1 MSITSKAGLKT
12 GSDGSVVSRRDA
24 LKAATALAVA
34 PLLLPRPAAAQ
45 QPATAEDRGTLER
58 LWRDAPA
65 SRQPILLRGGTIVSM
80 DPKVGDFLK
89 GDVLI
94 SGRTIVAVGV
104 QVKATA
110 QTQVIDA
117 TNTIVIPGFVDA
129 HRHSWEGQL
138 RRIIPDGAI
147 AEYMAATHNGFA
159 RHYRP
164 HDIYVGNL
172 ITALGCIDAGITCII
187 DNSHNSRSAAHSDA
201 AVQALIDSGIRGV
214 HASGAPA
221 AGEWDR
227 QWPQDLERLQKKF
240 FASTDQLVTLRL
252 FSGMSRENYAF
263 ARRLGIRITT
273 ESNAAGPEF
282 DQFLNDGLVRADVTF
297 NHCQGWPDRVWQRV
311 KDAGATTNVCPRS
324 DAQYGLGEGV
334 FAFQRALDNGL
345 RPGFSIDNEVS
356 YGTDMFSEM
365 RVAFNVQRAMAQYR
379 KAHGEA
385 KPPAPVDVRTVLEC
399 ATAGGAACAG
409 LLDRCGTLTPG
420 KEADV
425 VMIRTDDINLYPSN
439 NAVGTVVLAADTRN
453 VDTVIIGGRI
463 RKLRGRMP
471 GVNMER
477 FRQMADESRN
487 ALFSRAGYKLDV
499 FANTPG

>member
-1 MSITSKAGLKT
+1 VK
-12 GSDGSVVSRRDA
+12 
-24 LKAATALAVA
+24 
-34 PLLLPRPAAAQ
+34 
-45 QPATAEDRGTLER
+45 
-58 LWRDAPA
+58 APA
-65 SRQPILLRGGTIVSM
+65 
-80 DPKVGDFLK
+80 
-89 GDVLI
+89 
-94 SGRTIVAVGV
+94 
-104 QVKATA
+104 QVD
-110 QTQVIDA
+110 VIDA
-117 TNTIVIPGFVDA
+117 SRTIVIPGFVDA

-147 AEYMAATHNGFA
+147 GEYMATTHNGFA

-172 ITALGCIDAGITCII
+172 ITALGCIDAGITCVI

-221 AGEWDR
+221 AGDWDR
-227 QWPQDLERLQKKF
+227 QWPRDLERLQQKF
-240 FASTDQLVTLRL
+240 FTSTDQLVTLRL
-252 FSGMSRENYAF
+252 FSGMSRENWAF

-273 ESNAAGPEF
+273 ESNSAGPEF
-282 DQFLNDGLVRADVTF
+282 DAFFKENLIRSDNTF
-297 NHCQGWPDRVWQRV
+297 NHCQGWPDAVWQRI
-311 KDAGATTNVCPRS
+311 KNAGATANVCPRS

-334 FAFQRALDNGL
+334 FAFQNALDNGV

-365 RVAFNVQRAMAQYR
+365 RVAFNVQRAMATYR
-379 KAHGEA
+379 RAHGDA
-385 KPPAPVDVRTVLEC
+385 KPPALVDVRTVLEC

-439 NAVGTVVLAADTRN
+439 HAIGTVVLAADTRN
-453 VDTVIIGGRI
+453 IDTVIVGGRV
-463 RKLRGRMP
+463 RKLRGRMA
-471 GVNMER
+471 GVNMDK

-487 ALFSRAGYKLDV
+487 YLFTRAGYTLDV
-499 FANTPG
+499 FSTR